1 MSSLGEELA
10 SSPYFK
16 TLFLFYNKHLLCAQS
31 KRNQLIDAFL
41 PLLDN
46 CTDIGRILTPLG
58 QLTVLLSIVK

>member
-16 TLFLFYNKHLLCAQS
+16 TLFLFYNKHLFAQS